1 MKLNELTSTEH
12 KIIHTAA
19 AAAATTAASP
29 IPFSDAALLIP
40 IQTTMITSLYKA
52 NGANISQGVVEGA
65 FKAKLISGLG
75 KSLARNLTGNL
86 LKFIPGVGTIAGGT
100 LNATVSV
107 AFTEALGFAVV
118 SELRGSDNADI
129 IDLANVI
136 NDVVNGFTKK

>member
-1 MKLNELTSTEH
+1 MKLTSTEH

-52 NGANISQGVVEGA
+52 NGANISRGVVDGA
-65 FKAKLISGLG
+65 LKATIVSGFG
-75 KSLARNLTGNL
+75 KSLAGNL

-100 LNATVSV
+100 INATVSV
-107 AFTEALGFAVV
+107 AFTEALGIEVV
-118 SELRGSDNADI
+118 RKLRGADNADI

>member
-1 MKLNELTSTEH
+1 MKLTSTEH

-75 KSLARNLTGNL
+75 KSLAKNLKGNL

-136 NDVVNGFTKK
+136 KDVFKGFTKK

>member
-19 AAAATTAASP
+19 AAAATAASP

-52 NGANISQGVVEGA
+52 NGANISQGVIDGA
-65 FKAKLISGLG
+65 FKANLISGLG
-75 KSLARNLTGNL
+75 KSLAGNL

-100 LNATVSV
+100 INATVSV
-107 AFTEALGFAVV
+107 AFTEALGIEVV
-118 SELRGSDNADI
+118 RKLRGADNADI

>member
-1 MKLNELTSTEH
+1 MKLTSTEH

-52 NGANISQGVVEGA
+52 NGANISRGVVDGA
-65 FKAKLISGLG
+65 LKATMVSGLG
-75 KSLARNLTGNL
+75 KSLARNLAGNL
-86 LKFIPGVGTIAGGT
+86 LKFIPGVGTLAGGT
-100 LNATVSV
+100 INAGV
-107 AFTEALGFAVV
+107 AVGFTEALGFAIVG
-118 SELRGSDNADI
+118 ELRGTDNADI

-136 NDVVNGFTKK
+136 KDVLEGFTKK

>member
-19 AAAATTAASP
+19 TAAAATAASP

-75 KSLARNLTGNL
+75 KSLAKNLKGNL

-100 LNATVSV
+100 INATVSV

-118 SELRGSDNADI
+118 SELRGADNANL

-136 NDVVNGFTKK
+136 KNVFKGFTKK

>member
-1 MKLNELTSTEH
+1 MKLTSTEH

-52 NGANISQGVVEGA
+52 NGANISRGVVDGA
-65 FKAKLISGLG
+65 LRATMVSSVG
-75 KSLARNLTGNL
+75 KSLAGNI
-86 LKFIPGVGTIAGGT
+86 LKFIPGVGTIVGGT
-100 LNATVSV
+100 LNAGVAV
-107 AFTEALGFAVV
+107 AFTEALGNEVV
-118 SELRGSDNADI
+118 RKLRGADNADF

-136 NDVVNGFTKK
+136 ENVFKGFTKK

>member
-19 AAAATTAASP
+19 AATAASP

-75 KSLARNLTGNL
+75 KSLAKNLKGNL

-136 NDVVNGFTKK
+136 KDVFKGFTKK

>member
-1 MKLNELTSTEH
+1 MKLTSTEH

-75 KSLARNLTGNL
+75 KSLAKNLKGNL

-100 LNATVSV
+100 INATVSV

-136 NDVVNGFTKK
+136 KDVLKGFTKK

>member
-1 MKLNELTSTEH
+1 MKLTSTEH
-12 KIIHTAA
+12 TIIHTAA

-40 IQTTMITSLYKA
+40 IQITMITGLYKA
-52 NGANISQGVVEGA
+52 NGANISQGFVKGVL
-65 FKAKLISGLG
+65 KATMISTFG
-75 KSLARNLTGNL
+75 KSLAGNL

-100 LNATVSV
+100 LNAGV
-107 AFTEALGFAVV
+107 AISFTEALGFAVV
-118 SELRGSDNADI
+118 SELRGSDNADL

>member
-1 MKLNELTSTEH
+1 MKLTSTEH
-12 KIIHTAA
+12 KIIHTAS

-40 IQTTMITSLYKA
+40 IQITMITGLYKA
-52 NGANISQGVVEGA
+52 NGANISRGVAEGA
-65 FKAKLISGLG
+65 LKATMVSGLG
-75 KSLARNLTGNL
+75 KSLAGNL

-100 LNATVSV
+100 LNAGVSV

-118 SELRGSDNADI
+118 SELRGSDNADL

-136 NDVVNGFTKK
+136 KDVFKGFTKK

>member
-1 MKLNELTSTEH
+1 MKLTSTEH
-12 KIIHTAA
+12 KIIHTA

-75 KSLARNLTGNL
+75 KSLAKNLKGNL

-100 LNATVSV
+100 INATVSV
-107 AFTEALGFAVV
+107 AFTEALGIEVV
-118 SELRGSDNADI
+118 RKLRGADNADI
-129 IDLANVI
+129 IDPANVF

>member
-1 MKLNELTSTEH
+1 MKLTSTEH

-52 NGANISQGVVEGA
+52 NGANISRGVVDGA
-65 FKAKLISGLG
+65 LKATMVSGLG
-75 KSLARNLTGNL
+75 KSLAGNL

-100 LNATVSV
+100 INATVSV
-107 AFTEALGFAVV
+107 AFTEALGIEVV
-118 SELRGSDNADI
+118 RKLRGADNADI

>member
-1 MKLNELTSTEH
+1 MKLTSTEH

-40 IQTTMITSLYKA
+40 IQITMITGLYKA
-52 NGANISQGVVEGA
+52 NGANISRGVVDGA
-65 FKAKLISGLG
+65 LRATMASRVG
-75 KSLARNLTGNL
+75 KSLAGNI
-86 LKFIPGVGTIAGGT
+86 LKFIPGVGTIVGGT
-100 LNATVSV
+100 LNAGVAV
-107 AFTEALGFAVV
+107 AFTEALGNEVV
-118 SELRGSDNADI
+118 SKLRGADNADI